1 MRLSFGQ
8 ELRLVQKQVLAPR
21 MIQSMEILQL
31 PMMALQERIEREMQ
45 ENEALELVEE
55 DPDLPEEQ
63 VEETNPD
70 APTVEERELV
80 VDETKDNE
88 ADFERLLNM
97 DEEWPD
103 HFEER
108 SRPSATRL
116 AEEGDRQHDAMANM
130 VDRPQSL
137 HEHLH
142 AQLGWFDLAPA
153 LREMCD
159 RVIYNLD
166 PNGYLHVRLED
177 MVDAD
182 SGPAGMALAQS
193 GLSTVQKLDPLGVG
207 ARDLREC
214 LLLQLRP
221 GVPMYEQLKTL
232 ISNHLEDLEH
242 NRLPQI
248 ERKTGFSIELIKH
261 TLEELRKLNPK
272 PGAFYS
278 SAFVPNVTPDVFIEQ
293 AESGQYKVRLEDGRM
308 PNLFISPYYRQ
319 LLMSPD
325 TDDKTREYIKRKIN
339 SAQWLI
345 ESIEQRRNTLT
356 RVAQAIVDHQTEFLS
371 KGPEYIE
378 PLKMQQIADKVGVHV
393 TTVSRAVDDKWVQ
406 TPRGIFPLKRFFVGG
421 TVSAAG
427 EEVAWDAVRIK
438 LQEIVDGESKHHP
451 YSDDELV
458 KELAKH
464 GLTVARRTVTKYRK
478 AMDIPSSRQRR
489 DWSLKDEAP
498 PAESDAD
505 KDHEAESRD
514 DGAAREMFAPESAA
528 SHTMPSPQMPPATD
542 APIGRRVF
550 GSAGIDFKSPA
561 AFDPRPTAAE
571 PIVANASPH
580 AENGFSFDSANG
592 PIPQQPLNADAT
604 VEPSAEHLADA
615 IAPIDLTSRIEPV

>member
-31 PMMALQERIEREMQ
+31 PVMALQERIEQEMQ

-55 DPDLPEEQ
+55 DPDLPEEE
-63 VEETNPD
+63 VETPNPD
-70 APTVEERELV
+70 APTPEERELV
-80 VDETKDNE
+80 VDETKDNA

-108 SRPSATRL
+108 SRPSATRRD
-116 AEEGDRQHDAMANM
+116 EEGDRQHDAMANM

-137 HEHLH
+137 HEYLH
-142 AQLGWFDLAPA
+142 DQLGWFDLDDS
-153 LREMCD
+153 LRQMCD
-159 RVIYNLD
+159 RIIYSLD
-166 PNGYLHVRLED
+166 SNGRLQGRLED
-177 MVDAD
+177 LVD
-182 SGPAGMALAQS
+182 PAGGPEALALAQKA
-193 GLSTVQKLDPLGVG
+193 LSLIQKLDPPGVG
-207 ARDLREC
+207 ARDLKEC
-214 LLLQLRP
+214 LLLQLKP
-221 GVPMYEQLKTL
+221 GMHFYEQIKTL
-232 ISNHLEDLEH
+232 ITNHFEDLEH

-248 ERKTGFSIELIKH
+248 ERRTGYSIELIKQ
-261 TLEELRKLNPK
+261 TWDEIRKLNPK
-272 PGAFYS
+272 PGANFA
-278 SAFVPNVTPDVFIEQ
+278 SAFVPTVTPDVFIELT
-293 AESGQYKVRLEDGRM
+293 EHGQYKVRLEDGRT

-325 TDDKTREYIKRKIN
+325 TDEKTREYIKRKIN

-371 KGPEYIE
+371 KGPEHIE

-421 TVSAAG
+421 TVSADG

-438 LQEIVDGESKHHP
+438 LQEIVDHEDKHHP
-451 YSDDELV
+451 FSDDELV

-478 AMDIPSSRQRR
+478 AMKIPSSRQRR
-489 DWSLKDEAP
+489 DWTLGDEESP
-498 PAESDAD
+498 PHERNGAER
-505 KDHEAESRD
+505 HEPHAA
-514 DGAAREMFAPESAA
+514 DGA
-528 SHTMPSPQMPPATD
+528 HHD
-542 APIGRRVF
+542 AVIH
-550 GSAGIDFKSPA
+550 PA
-561 AFDPRPTAAE
+561 ARLE
-571 PIVANASPH
+571 P
-580 AENGFSFDSANG
+580 
-592 PIPQQPLNADAT
+592 ADG
-604 VEPSAEHLADA
+604 EPEITSEPPFGVEHLSSHPPVT
-615 IAPIDLTSRIEPV
+615 APHQP